1 MVFPKEYNDFME
13 DIDKRVSEAP
23 LQEKESVIQEGLEY
37 KKNVFKQLNWIDLDS
52 KEVNY
57 IQDETLEFWLRSPC
71 PLSFDIQYE
80 KKDEDIHFEVN
91 ISGIQV
97 MDMELYEGNVTGLEI
112 KDDKVFS
119 IFDDNRI
126 LTGLYAKNFKGIN
139 KIEIF
144 AKEGFYHININGY
157 HVHKYSIPSDHFKV
171 TTD

>member
-1 MVFPKEYNDFME
+1 MIFPKEYNKFMD

-23 LQEKESVIQEGLEY
+23 VQDKSFIFQEGLNY
-37 KKNVFKQLNWIDLDS
+37 RRSVFDKLGWLQLSVLEHDHLNNS
-52 KEVNY
+52 F
-57 IQDETLEFWLRSPC
+57 EFWIYSPC

-80 KKDEDIHFEVN
+80 KKDEDVHFEVN

-157 HVHKYSIPSDHFKV
+157 HVHKYRIPSDHFKV

>member
-1 MVFPKEYNDFME
+1 MVSPKEYNDFME
-13 DIDKRVSEAP
+13 DIDKRASEAP
-23 LQEKESVIQEGLEY
+23 IHEKSFILQEGLNYRIDVFNKLGWLQLSGLEY
-37 KKNVFKQLNWIDLDS
+37 DRLNNS
-52 KEVNY
+52 F
-57 IQDETLEFWLRSPC
+57 EFWIHSPC

-126 LTGLYAKNFKGIN
+126 LTGLYAKDFKGIN

-144 AKEGFYHININGY
+144 AKNGFYHININDY
-157 HVHKYSIPSDHFKV
+157 HVHKYSIPSGRFKV
-171 TTD
+171 ETD